1 MKKIIFLSIFFALG
15 LLLNTKVSAKI
26 IEKTYDRV
34 YDVKDDHI
42 EITET
47 KAISVTENN
56 FFIQAGAEES
66 FTIFNPVQDDPEAQS
81 KAEQTLSSIVL
92 TDGSG
97 NNLSFTSDTTATG
110 NLIIKTK
117 INTGIYSGQTYT
129 IRLKYSSYGLII
141 KSGALR
147 DMYVPAF
154 AKTYVFEDEQSIEK
168 VTTKVIIPK
177 SLGDIN
183 FIRPVANIQPD
194 GSNNVINFTQEDL
207 TGATAWIQ
215 IGTTQYYTFN
225 IEQPYI
231 ATSSIPIVYNQY
243 KIILPRDI
251 TSGPITQKV
260 FFTGITPEPFSTEID
275 SDGNLT
281 ATFRVPVNEEG
292 VIKVSGY
299 AVLTQNNSIDFVNSG
314 NIDQISSDLITQN
327 TSAAKYWESDSSE
340 IEDLAKTLKGNETN
354 VYNLVESAYQYVV
367 GKIDYSEVKKFGLN
381 QRQGALATLQGGAA
395 VCMEYSD
402 LFIAILRAMGIPARA
417 AFGSGYSALDGLT
430 SSTNTVNHQWAEV
443 YIPSIKSWVGVD
455 TTWGENGDT
464 LIGGDLNHFYTHV
477 ASVDPETPS
486 STEAVLYGRGGT
498 FKDRTINVAAQ
509 STKPTE
515 DSLTEEQLTA
525 RYPTKQ
531 GSDNFLE
538 NVLTGAS
545 LFFYNINKSINSFL
559 GTIGVSSNLYLAVK
573 IIFVVLLF
581 ILVILVRVIIKR
593 RKKFTTYK
601 INETIY
607 GN

>member
-15 LLLNTKVSAKI
+15 FLLNTKVNAKI

-66 FTIFNPVQDDPEAQS
+66 FTIFNPVQDDPDAQS

-154 AKTYVFEDEQSIEK
+154 AKTYVFEDEQSVEK
-168 VTTKVIIPK
+168 VTTKVVIPK

-183 FIRPVANIQPD
+183 FIRPVANIQQD

-251 TSGPITQKV
+251 ISGPITQKV
-260 FFTGITPEPFSTEID
+260 FFTGIIPEPFSTEVD

-299 AVLTQNNSIDFVNSG
+299 AVLTQNNSVDFVNSG
-314 NIDQISSDLITQN
+314 NIDEISSELITQN

-509 STKPTE
+509 STEPTE
-515 DSLTEEQLTA
+515 DSLSEEQLTA

-559 GTIGVSSNLYLAVK
+559 STIGVSSDLYLAVK

-581 ILVILVRVIIKR
+581 TLVILVRVIIKR
-593 RKKFTTYK
+593 RKKVTTYK
-601 INETIY
+601 TNETIY

>member
-15 LLLNTKVSAKI
+15 FLINTKVSAKI

-81 KAEQTLSSIVL
+81 KAAQTLSSIVL

-154 AKTYVFEDEQSIEK
+154 AKTYVFEDEQSVEK
-168 VTTKVIIPK
+168 VTTKVVIPK

-183 FIRPVANIQPD
+183 FIRPVANIQQD

-260 FFTGITPEPFSTEID
+260 FFTGITPEPFSTEVD

-314 NIDQISSDLITQN
+314 NIDQISSELITQN

-525 RYPTKQ
+525 RYPTRQ

-559 GTIGVSSNLYLAVK
+559 STIGVSSNLYLAVK

-581 ILVILVRVIIKR
+581 TLVILVRVIIKR
-593 RKKFTTYK
+593 RKKVTTYK
-601 INETIY
+601 TNETIY

>member
-15 LLLNTKVSAKI
+15 FLLNTKVSAKI

-66 FTIFNPVQDDPEAQS
+66 FTIFNPVQDDPEAQL

-260 FFTGITPEPFSTEID
+260 FFTGITPEPFSTEVD
-275 SDGNLT
+275 NDGNLT

-593 RKKFTTYK
+593 RKKVTTYK
-601 INETIY
+601 TNETIY

>member
-15 LLLNTKVSAKI
+15 FLINTKVSAKI

-81 KAEQTLSSIVL
+81 KAAQTLSSIVL

-168 VTTKVIIPK
+168 VTTKVVIPK

-183 FIRPVANIQPD
+183 FIRPVANIQQD

-260 FFTGITPEPFSTEID
+260 FFTGISPEPFSTEVD

-314 NIDQISSDLITQN
+314 NIDQISSELITQN

-525 RYPTKQ
+525 RYPTRQ

-559 GTIGVSSNLYLAVK
+559 STIGVSSNLYLAVK

-581 ILVILVRVIIKR
+581 TLVILVRVIIKR
-593 RKKFTTYK
+593 RKKVTTYK
-601 INETIY
+601 TNETIY

>member
-15 LLLNTKVSAKI
+15 FLLNTKVSAKI

-168 VTTKVIIPK
+168 VTTKVIVPK

-183 FIRPVANIQPD
+183 FIRPVANIQQE
-194 GSNNVINFTQEDL
+194 GSNNVINFTQDDL

-260 FFTGITPEPFSTEID
+260 FFTGITPEPFSTEVD

-314 NIDQISSDLITQN
+314 NIDQISSELITQN

-477 ASVDPETPS
+477 ASIDPETPS

-593 RKKFTTYK
+593 RKKVTTYK
-601 INETIY
+601 TNETIY

>member
-15 LLLNTKVSAKI
+15 FLINTKVSAKI

-81 KAEQTLSSIVL
+81 KAAQTLSSIVL

-154 AKTYVFEDEQSIEK
+154 AKTYVFEDEQSVEK
-168 VTTKVIIPK
+168 VTTKVVIPK

-183 FIRPVANIQPD
+183 FIRPVANIQQD

-260 FFTGITPEPFSTEID
+260 FFTGISPEPFSTEVD

-314 NIDQISSDLITQN
+314 NIDQISSELITQN

-525 RYPTKQ
+525 RYPTRQ

-559 GTIGVSSNLYLAVK
+559 STIGVSSNLYLAVK

-581 ILVILVRVIIKR
+581 TLVILVRVIIKR
-593 RKKFTTYK
+593 RKKVTTYK
-601 INETIY
+601 TNETIY